1 MKFSL
6 TSLKKP
12 YVSNFFAIL
21 YVLVITVIIVS
32 FLITRKEALF
42 SYFTR
47 VHLSYLFPVVVLGLF
62 SLTLAALH
70 WMYIQNKFEK
80 PERGRAS
87 IFSWFKIFLYGYIGR
102 YIPGKLSMIFGRL
115 FFLQKMGVSK
125 KSVILSSL
133 YENLIALVSAVIIGS
148 FFFILYTGFSP
159 DKFFVQLGI
168 YSFLLILFFV
178 FISTSLFQKVAHFF
192 LKLMKKENIFIDF
205 LPLKYSVVS
214 FSIYSCAA
222 IFSGLA
228 FYFFIVSLFPDYM
241 SVQNIYLSIGAIS
254 LASVS
259 GALAFVVPAGLGVR
273 EGVLVWFLQGV
284 LPLEV
289 AVFVS
294 VAYRVFFMLLEVL
307 FFTVICGLD
316 ATFSSK
322 NKIQQS

>member
-1 MKFSL
+1 MKFS
-6 TSLKKP
+6 TIIFKKP
-12 YVSNFFAIL
+12 SVSRFFPFL
-21 YVLVITVIIVS
+21 YSLFIVLIIVS
-32 FLITRKEALF
+32 FLISRKEVLF

-47 VHLSYLFPVVVLGLF
+47 VHLPYLLAFVAFGLF
-62 SLTLAALH
+62 FLTLAALD

-80 PERGRAS
+80 PKSGRIS
-87 IFSWFKIFLYGYIGR
+87 IFSWFKIFLYGYIGM
-102 YIPGKLSMIFGRL
+102 YIPGKISVIFGRL

-133 YENLIALVSAVIIGS
+133 YENLIAMVSAVIIGS
-148 FFFILYTGFSP
+148 FFFILHTGFSP
-159 DKFFVQLGI
+159 DKFFVQLVM

-178 FISTSLFQKVAHFF
+178 FISTSLFQKVALFF

-273 EGVLVWFLQGV
+273 EGVLVWFLQ
-284 LPLEV
+284 
-289 AVFVS
+289 
-294 VAYRVFFMLLEVL
+294 R
-307 FFTVICGLD
+307 
-316 ATFSSK
+316 
-322 NKIQQS
+322 